1 MKKIIN
7 LALVVLLLT
16 TFNVSANNVNSF
28 EEDLPKAVK
37 VMSEMIKKNLEGFE
51 IENDELVHVVFTV
64 NSDNELVILN
74 VKTKDNAIKEYV
86 KSTLNSLKI
95 EDANLFVGKNY
106 SIKINFTKSN

>member
-7 LALVVLLLT
+7 LVLVVFVLT
-16 TFNVSANNVNSF
+16 TFKVSANNVTSL

-37 VMSEMIKKNLEGFE
+37 VMSEMIKKNLENFDFE
-51 IENDELVHVVFTV
+51 NEALVDVVFTV

-74 VKTKDNAIKEYV
+74 VKTNDLEIKDYI

-106 SIKINFTKSN
+106 SIKINFTKGN

>member
-7 LALVVLLLT
+7 LVLVVFVVT
-16 TFNVSANNVNSF
+16 TFNVSANNVTSF

-37 VMSEMIKKNLEGFE
+37 AMSEMIKNNLEGFE

-74 VKTKDNAIKEYV
+74 VKTNDSDIKEYI

-95 EDANLFVGKNY
+95 EDANLYVGKNY
-106 SIKINFTKSN
+106 SIKINFTKGN

>member
-7 LALVVLLLT
+7 LVLVVLFLT
-16 TFNVSANNVNSF
+16 TFSVSANNVNSF

-37 VMSEMIKKNLEGFE
+37 VMSEMIKKNLENFE
-51 IENDELVHVVFTV
+51 FENEALVDVVFTV

-74 VKTKDNAIKEYV
+74 VKTNDNEIKNYI

>member
-7 LALVVLLLT
+7 LVLVVLLLT
-16 TFNVSANNVNSF
+16 TFSVSANNANSF

-37 VMSEMIKKNLEGFE
+37 VMSEMIKKNLENFE
-51 IENDELVHVVFTV
+51 FENEALVDVIFTV

-74 VKTKDNAIKEYV
+74 VKTNDIEIKNYI

-95 EDANLFVGKNY
+95 EEANLFVGKNY

>member
-7 LALVVLLLT
+7 LVLVVLLLT
-16 TFNVSANNVNSF
+16 TFNVSANTVNSF

-37 VMSEMIKKNLEGFE
+37 VMSEMIKKNLENFE
-51 IENDELVHVVFTV
+51 FENEALVDVVFTV

-74 VKTKDNAIKEYV
+74 VKTNDNEIKNYI

-95 EDANLFVGKNY
+95 EDANLYVGKNY

>member
-7 LALVVLLLT
+7 LVLVVLLLT
-16 TFNVSANNVNSF
+16 TFNVSANNVISF

-37 VMSEMIKKNLEGFE
+37 VMSEMIKKNLENFE
-51 IENDELVHVVFTV
+51 FENETLVDVIFTV

-74 VKTKDNAIKEYV
+74 VKTNDIEIKEYI

-95 EDANLFVGKNY
+95 EDANLNVGKNY

>member
-7 LALVVLLLT
+7 LVLVVLVFT
-16 TFNVSANNVNSF
+16 TFKVYANNVTSF

-37 VMSEMIKKNLEGFE
+37 VMSEMIKKNLENFE
-51 IENDELVHVVFTV
+51 FENEALVDVVFTV

-74 VKTKDNAIKEYV
+74 VKTNDKEIKEYI

-95 EDANLFVGKNY
+95 EDANLYVGKNY
-106 SIKINFTKSN
+106 SIKINFKKAN

>member
-7 LALVVLLLT
+7 LVLVVLLLT

-51 IENDELVHVVFTV
+51 FENDALVDVLFTI
-64 NSDNELVILN
+64 NSDDEIVILN
-74 VKTKDNAIKEYV
+74 VKTNDSEIKEYI

-95 EDANLFVGKNY
+95 EEANLFIGKNY
-106 SIKINFTKSN
+106 LIKINFTKSN

>member
-7 LALVVLLLT
+7 LVLVVLVVT
-16 TFNVSANNVNSF
+16 TFNVSANNVSSF

-37 VMSEMIKKNLEGFE
+37 VMSEMIKKNLENIEF
-51 IENDELVHVVFTV
+51 ENDALVDVIFTV

-74 VKTKDNAIKEYV
+74 VKTNNIEIKKYI
-86 KSTLNSLKI
+86 KFTLNSLKI
-95 EDANLFVGKNY
+95 EEANLFVGKNY

>member
-7 LALVVLLLT
+7 LVLVVLLLT
-16 TFNVSANNVNSF
+16 TFNVSANNVISF

-37 VMSEMIKKNLEGFE
+37 VMSEMIKKNLENFE
-51 IENDELVHVVFTV
+51 FENEALVDVIFTV

-74 VKTKDNAIKEYV
+74 VKTNDIEIKEYI

-95 EDANLFVGKNY
+95 EGANLYVGKNY

>member
-7 LALVVLLLT
+7 LVLVVFVLT
-16 TFNVSANNVNSF
+16 TFKVSANTITSF

-37 VMSEMIKKNLEGFE
+37 VMSEVIKKNLENFE
-51 IENDELVHVVFTV
+51 FEKEALVDVVFTV

-74 VKTKDNAIKEYV
+74 VKTTDKEIKDYI

-95 EDANLFVGKNY
+95 EDANLYVGKNY
-106 SIKINFTKSN
+106 TIKINFTQSK

>member
-7 LALVVLLLT
+7 LVLVVLLLT
-16 TFNVSANNVNSF
+16 TFNVSANNVTSF

-37 VMSEMIKKNLEGFE
+37 VMSEMIKKNLENFE
-51 IENDELVHVVFTV
+51 FENEALVDVVFTV

-74 VKTKDNAIKEYV
+74 VKTNDIEIKEYI

-95 EDANLFVGKNY
+95 EEANLFVGKNY
-106 SIKINFTKSN
+106 LIKINFTKEN